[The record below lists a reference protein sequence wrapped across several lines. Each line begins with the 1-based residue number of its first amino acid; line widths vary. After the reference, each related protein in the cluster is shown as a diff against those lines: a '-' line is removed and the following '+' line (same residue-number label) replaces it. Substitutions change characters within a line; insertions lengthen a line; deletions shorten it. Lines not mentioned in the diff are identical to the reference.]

1 MGSNGGLLSLSWRI
15 EYHVVYVHTAYLTE
29 LFHALGSLPA
39 TSTGVPEIVFLHIGS
54 VDPGM
59 SIFPPGS

>member
-1 MGSNGGLLSLSWRI
+1 
-15 EYHVVYVHTAYLTE
+15 VHTAYLTE